1 MTITESRPRPARR
14 AARAAGPASLRVVG
28 PAGAT
33 PARAPR
39 TGASRRTTRANSILL
54 LMGLIVASGVVFGL
68 VLVNIALA
76 QSSFQLADLQK
87 RSAEQQARSRQLRFE
102 VAKAESPERIAQVG
116 AELGLVAPERQQYL
130 QGPAVLVSSHPEP
143 EAGTAGF
150 ELAPASP

>member
-1 MTITESRPRPARR
+1 
-14 AARAAGPASLRVVG
+14 
-28 PAGAT
+28 
-33 PARAPR
+33 
-39 TGASRRTTRANSILL
+39 
-54 LMGLIVASGVVFGL
+54 MGLFVASGVVFGL

-143 EAGTAGF
+143 EAGSAGF
-150 ELAPASP
+150 ELVPASP